1 MPVYTDQL
9 NRIITI
15 DSTPKR
21 IVSLVPSQTELL
33 HHFNLNDEVIGITKF
48 CIHPDEWFRN
58 KQRVGGTKQINFEKL
73 KALNPDLIIA
83 NKEEND
89 ELQLKQLMVDYKV
102 WVSDIKNLDDAL
114 HMIHS
119 IGNITGKKHESKKLI
134 SEITKT
140 FEVLRSEINV
150 SKKRVCYLIW
160 YNPIMAA
167 ASGTFIND
175 MIERSGFENALKD
188 KSRYPLLSVEDLKQI
203 KPELIFLSSEPFPF
217 KQKHID
223 ELKNILPE
231 SRFFLV
237 NGELFSWYG
246 SRLLQSAEYFKK
258 LREEIDG
265 N

>member
-1 MPVYTDQL
+1 MPDYSDQL
-9 NRIITI
+9 NRIITF

-33 HHFNLNDEVIGITKF
+33 HYFNLNDEVVGITKF
-48 CIHPDEWFRN
+48 CIHPEEWFRN

-89 ELQLKQLMVDYKV
+89 EVQLKQLMKDYKV

-114 HMIHS
+114 QMIQS
-119 IGNITGKKHESKKLI
+119 IGNITGKISESIKLI
-134 SEITKT
+134 SEIQKS
-140 FEVLRSEINV
+140 FEALRSKISVN
-150 SKKRVCYLIW
+150 KKKVCYLIW
-160 YNPIMAA
+160 YNPYMAA
-167 ASGTFIND
+167 ATETFIND
-175 MIERSGFENALKD
+175 IIEQCGFENALKD
-188 KSRYPLLSVEDLKQI
+188 KSRYPLLSIEDLKQI
-203 KPELIFLSSEPFPF
+203 NPELIFLSSEPFPF
-217 KQKHID
+217 RKKHAD
-223 ELKNILPE
+223 ELNILLPE
-231 SRFFLV
+231 TRIYIV

-246 SRLLQSAEYFKK
+246 SRLLQSVNYLVK